1 MALQSRVRS
10 LEQALAKLTVEHEA
24 AQSQADLAK
33 ARAAEAVDD
42 LEKAQDTQQ
51 ALELKVRQHACRCVI
66 LWCGWP
72 LTRSLTLSCFVM
84 YWWPQVSTNEMAV
97 TLMREELDQLTHKL
111 GELQAEKERERAYFV
126 SSLEDRGAR
135 LEKADGM
142 VIDLERNLAANQK
155 QLQWVSQELDGAWT
169 GMGSEPAG

>member
-1 MALQSRVRS
+1 M
-10 LEQALAKLTVEHEA
+10 
-24 AQSQADLAK
+24 
-33 ARAAEAVDD
+33 
-42 LEKAQDTQQ
+42 
-51 ALELKVRQHACRCVI
+51 
-66 LWCGWP
+66 
-72 LTRSLTLSCFVM
+72 
-84 YWWPQVSTNEMAV
+84 STNEMAV